1 MGGVD
6 EPFSET
12 LLLEVCGLFDAMAV
26 WDEGLPGMEW
36 TEMARLGLSLL
47 LKAASSK
54 QLVIC
59 SLAAAKL
66 HTLVQ
71 VRPMQSKDEICYLM
85 FHMNSLLSA
94 SPEDH
99 YAFLLPVMKTLLSQA
114 DKLLGG
120 FIYQIPNMPSP
131 QLNSMFHEEFQVFSQ
146 TDEWKGFIKE
156 KVWPRSQSYEESIM
170 GRDDHLDDHPDE
182 EKSNEAEVKT
192 KGVSRSTTHLANGN
206 AEKLMLDARVAMH
219 RANRSLVRRQLRH
232 EIKFNETIV
241 GPLEGDV
248 IEADS
253 ERLRQS

>member
-1 MGGVD
+1 
-6 EPFSET
+6 
-12 LLLEVCGLFDAMAV
+12 
-26 WDEGLPGMEW
+26 
-36 TEMARLGLSLL
+36 
-47 LKAASSK
+47 
-54 QLVIC
+54 
-59 SLAAAKL
+59 
-66 HTLVQ
+66 
-71 VRPMQSKDEICYLM
+71 
-85 FHMNSLLSA
+85 MNSLLSA

-131 QLNSMFHEEFQVFSQ
+131 QLNSMFHEEFQVFLSKRMNWGKLAEGARLTPRSVMDMVFFNQVFSQ

-219 RANRSLVRRQLRH
+219 RANRYWLKIVCTGEDRH
-232 EIKFNETIV
+232 RHAFLHGT
-241 GPLEGDV
+241 L
-248 IEADS
+248 
-253 ERLRQS
+253 